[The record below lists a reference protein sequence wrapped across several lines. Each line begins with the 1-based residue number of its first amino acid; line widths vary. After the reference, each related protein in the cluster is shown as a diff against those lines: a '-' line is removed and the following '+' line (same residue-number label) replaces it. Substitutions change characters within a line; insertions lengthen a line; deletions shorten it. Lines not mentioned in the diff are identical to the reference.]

1 MFIISLLLS
10 VDALSLYGYAC
21 DEISTYKCTICK
33 YLKAVR
39 VTHKR
44 VGSVAWRAESA
55 RVDPIVHDSEYEI
68 GTEHNVLLITSP
80 LSGLLLCKAFC
91 SSTLDYSW
99 KKNRVFLWCF
109 SEAIYVCNIYCY
121 MTPLLHWCI
130 NVIIV
135 CGYNSCS
142 FCLPIS
148 FCTRSSNNSCVDN
161 CTRVTVSV

>member
-21 DEISTYKCTICK
+21 DEISTYKCIICK

-44 VGSVAWRAESA
+44 IGSVAWRAESA

-80 LSGLLLCKAFC
+80 LSGLCFVKPFVAAHLTIHEKKIE
-91 SSTLDYSW
+91 YSCGVSQ
-99 KKNRVFLWCF
+99 KPYMYV
-109 SEAIYVCNIYCY
+109 IYI
-121 MTPLLHWCI
+121 
-130 NVIIV
+130 VI
-135 CGYNSCS
+135 
-142 FCLPIS
+142 
-148 FCTRSSNNSCVDN
+148 
-161 CTRVTVSV
+161 